1 MDNIINQAI
10 KEYGEKHQL
19 IIAIQELA
27 ELIKEITDDIRGIG
41 TRDNIITEIVD
52 VQIVIQE
59 LIIIYDI
66 SDAELYAESQYKLKR
81 LKGYMD
87 IKKEKGAGDEKSNVL
102 SY

>member
-10 KEYGEKHQL
+10 KEYGEKTPTYNCYTGTSRVDKRDYRRH
-19 IIAIQELA
+19 
-27 ELIKEITDDIRGIG
+27 KGIG

-87 IKKEKGAGDEKSNVL
+87 IKKKGAGDEKSNVL